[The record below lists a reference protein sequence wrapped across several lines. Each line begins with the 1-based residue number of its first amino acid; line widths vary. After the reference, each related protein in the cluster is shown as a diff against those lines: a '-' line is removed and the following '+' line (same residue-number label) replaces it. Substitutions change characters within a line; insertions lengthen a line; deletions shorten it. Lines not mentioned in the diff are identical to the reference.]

1 MKRILVVGSVLVV
14 LQFASGCE
22 KPQEQYQEHN
32 TVLDVSLDLS
42 RGI

>member
-1 MKRILVVGSVLVV
+1 MKRILILGFVLVV

-22 KPQEQYQEHN
+22 KPQEQYQEDN
-32 TVLDVSLDLS
+32 TVLAVSLDLS